1 MLGTDVAA
9 EARARGHQV
18 LLTGRALDISDA
30 SAVQAFV
37 ARERPSHILN
47 AAGHTGVD
55 LCESE
60 EQLAMKING
69 EGPAHLAEAARRSGA
84 HGIHIST
91 DYVFP
96 GDGTRPY
103 AEDDDT
109 GPLSAYGRSKLSG
122 ERRFLAASPGA
133 VVRTSWLFGVHGKSF
148 PSTMLKLMAER
159 EELKVVADQ
168 PGRPTYTKD
177 LSLALLDI
185 AARELSGVWHFANA
199 GAVSWHG
206 FAQAIHQRA
215 SAAGIPIKAQAVQ
228 PIPTIAYATP
238 ARRPAYSVL
247 STEKIEGALGWA
259 PRPWQEALD
268 DFFRERSTRP

>member
-37 ARERPSHILN
+37 ARERPWHILN

-60 EQLAMKING
+60 EEFAMKING

-168 PGRPTYTKD
+168 RGRPTYTKD

-228 PIPTIAYATP
+228 PIPTSAHATP